1 MKKQNTWYKSGE
13 EVCVVSLVAEQRSRY
28 NKTGREDTETMRQVC
43 VAGWS
48 GLRGRRHR
56 DGHSQEN
63 TSWGECVDESER
75 SNGS

>member
-13 EVCVVSLVAEQRSRY
+13 EVCVVSLVAEQISRY
-28 NKTGREDTETMRQVC
+28 KPDTEIMRQVC

-56 DGHSQEN
+56 GGH
-63 TSWGECVDESER
+63 
-75 SNGS
+75 